1 MGKVISFFNHPLVGI
16 LGSISGV
23 IGLVLAVI
31 FYYAGQREPRLTY
44 SVYPLRAPVVQTG
57 KMSALKVLIN
67 GVEIQGDVTA
77 AQIAIWNSGA
87 APIKSEDILTPIL
100 IQTENNAPI
109 LDVSVRK
116 VSRPVIEMSLDQ
128 SKISSG
134 IVGVHWRILEQN
146 DGCVLQIIYL
156 GSTSVRLSMTAD
168 IVGQKSLQ
176 ELRPYGTISNS
187 EGIYYRLGGNIWR
200 FTSWSLLA
208 FGSGTLI
215 GGIVSC
221 FRGAKQVSL
230 RNIVS
235 GFVISLLYIGLGIW
249 MMSLSVPEPPFGF

>member
-44 SVYPLRAPVVQTG
+44 SVHPLRAPVVQTG

-67 GVEIQGDVTA
+67 GIEIQGDVTA

-87 APIKSEDILTPIL
+87 APIKSEDILTPIM

-156 GSTSVRLSMTAD
+156 DLPA
-168 IVGQKSLQ
+168 
-176 ELRPYGTISNS
+176 
-187 EGIYYRLGGNIWR
+187 
-200 FTSWSLLA
+200 
-208 FGSGTLI
+208 
-215 GGIVSC
+215 
-221 FRGAKQVSL
+221 
-230 RNIVS
+230 
-235 GFVISLLYIGLGIW
+235 
-249 MMSLSVPEPPFGF
+249 